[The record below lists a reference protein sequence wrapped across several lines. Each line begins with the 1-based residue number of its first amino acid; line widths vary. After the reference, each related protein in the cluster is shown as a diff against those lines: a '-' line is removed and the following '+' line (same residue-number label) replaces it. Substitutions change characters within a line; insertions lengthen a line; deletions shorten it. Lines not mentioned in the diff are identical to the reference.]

1 MSPLSSWVGAVEL
14 FQAVI
19 ALMMDTFRHF
29 LHVLTQKRIIQIM
42 ECQQLIGVIP

>member
-1 MSPLSSWVGAVEL
+1 MSRPSSWVGVVEL

-19 ALMMDTFRHF
+19 AWMDTFRHF
-29 LHVLTQKRIIQIM
+29 LHVLTQKMIIQII